1 MAKRYNCT
9 HDASLEFQI
18 ETKLYQARQE
28 PGQSIADFYS
38 QTNSLWEQF
47 SAANPQLKY
56 PKDVEIFAKCQGRR
70 KFMHFMMALR
80 ADLES
85 TRASLLHRTP
95 LPILEVAVTEL
106 MSKETRRSTMHLQSL
121 DMFVTAAPQA
131 NFLLDDPYHNRPSR
145 S

>member
-1 MAKRYNCT
+1 
-9 HDASLEFQI
+9 
-18 ETKLYQARQE
+18 
-28 PGQSIADFYS
+28 
-38 QTNSLWEQF
+38 
-47 SAANPQLKY
+47 
-56 PKDVEIFAKCQGRR
+56 
-70 KFMHFMMALR
+70 MMALR

-121 DMFVTAAPQA
+121 DMFVTATPQA